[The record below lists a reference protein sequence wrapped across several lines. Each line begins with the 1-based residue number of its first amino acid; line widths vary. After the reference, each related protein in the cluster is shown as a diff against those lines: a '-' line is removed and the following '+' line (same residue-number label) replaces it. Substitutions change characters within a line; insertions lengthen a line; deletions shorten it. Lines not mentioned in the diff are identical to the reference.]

1 MLARTPSLYRLIV
14 ALKPPT
20 RITRQIDHFAETLAP
35 DAHRILPAHQ
45 HITLGITDDWPDYPY
60 ALVKAM
66 HRSFTGILADPFDLS
81 LDQLSEGGR
90 SAALRPAHALPPLRE
105 LQRKVALAMKR
116 AGVAPVRAGASTR
129 TRRSIIAT
137 APRRPS
143 GSAAF
148 TGGWRISCC
157 YAAMSAAP
165 IMSCWGDGHCAA
177 AANIAYSEGAQRLRT
192 NSARS
197 TSPLMPS

>member
-1 MLARTPSLYRLIV
+1 MYAMLARTPSLYRLIV

-116 AGVAPVRAGASTR
+116 AGVGARPGWSFNPHQTLYYRDGAP
-129 TRRSIIAT
+129 AT
-137 APRRPS
+137 Q
-143 GSAAF
+143 
-148 TGGWRISCC
+148 RISGFHWRVEDFVLLC
-157 YAAMSAAP
+157 SHVGRTHHELLGRWP
-165 IMSCWGDGHCAA
+165 LRGSGQ
-177 AANIAYSEGAQRLRT
+177 YSLF
-192 NSARS
+192 
-197 TSPLMPS
+197 